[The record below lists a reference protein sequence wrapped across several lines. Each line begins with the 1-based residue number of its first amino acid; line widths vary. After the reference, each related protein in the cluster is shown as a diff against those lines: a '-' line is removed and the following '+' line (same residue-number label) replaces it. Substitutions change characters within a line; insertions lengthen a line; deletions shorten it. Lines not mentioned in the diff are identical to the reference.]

1 MGQKIAQSE
10 YPFYVTKGNLVLRFS
25 TDKAVY
31 TPGEVVT
38 IRGEAQNLTSVAA
51 QGLAVAVNQQGLGES
66 QTLYTAT
73 FDLGANSTYPFTV
86 TTQAGS
92 DGIYMLT
99 GTLNHANTTVFEG
112 NDRYESAMPNVLM
125 NLMSPDMV
133 GTDNFAISLEVKNEG
148 KRDIT
153 VTLTSPFG
161 SQVFTIAVGASHI
174 LAYPNQQITED
185 TTYTFIL
192 SGDVNQTIAKTVH
205 YGLASTLTIQAPA
218 MYPEGTIVVPISV
231 GNDGSLDTSLSVGIL
246 LEPSE
251 LISQRTY
258 FIPQG
263 QRISD
268 ALLFDL
274 SEGDYTLTLTSQ
286 TPPASTRASFSVR
299 KELKVTMTPIVIG
312 APTGGLIPVSTQ
324 IVNTGAADIEGTV
337 QMSFLNSQ
345 GALAWHANQAVSI
358 PVSQTPTP
366 VPISF
371 SFSPAALPPGAY
383 TVKVALLNNGGQ
395 ELASQ
400 SMPLNITGGNVRI
413 SQMPSPQTVNAGAD
427 ATFLFK
433 VANTGGREVSAELTL
448 KSGDFINLTRRELI
462 NPGEERD
469 VQFAF
474 PIPSDLEE
482 KDYFAEYELRSA
494 GTSIAKGQIKYHV
507 TGINIGV
514 TASLNKEHYRDGET
528 VYLNLVVNQQGG
540 GSRNLFARA
549 NYGDYDGKQSFVLA
563 GSQNLSFNI
572 PLTAIT
578 GEKLFYGIYDE
589 GGRSIHLNSLY
600 IYKTGDAFNITTDK
614 QVYNK
619 GETVTATIAG
629 TGTGT
634 MTLSAPG
641 PYEETFSFSGSTTK
655 GFVLPTVATAGTY
668 FIEARLA
675 TASGETVTA
684 SKPFDIAGISVKV
697 KEAVLDK
704 GKYLPGDTLRLS
716 MRIESN
722 IDIPATLKV
731 WSVDPEKN
739 STLIGERPLSLT
751 RAEQVTFSS
760 DFPTTIT
767 SSGIH
772 KVVYGIYSDQLLL
785 SAGNVSFDA
794 GDGVILGIA
803 TDRND
808 YPLGSEAVAVRLNLY
823 GRSDATLTLNVNGA
837 TVHSESISLNGFTP
851 MTIQLPVPGPGVHT
865 LEGILAAGGLSSK
878 KETKFLYGTNLPD
891 LAADVWGSGTAIG
904 KDGMLKLIATA
915 GNRGKT
921 VATPTSMTLHNGNYL
936 FATFTVGELA
946 AGASQ
951 SYEYLWNVLGKAG
964 EHTLVAMLDP
974 GSSLT
979 EFTKENNRAT
989 RRIVVPNIALITETE
1004 KESYRTGEQVTIN
1017 ATTINLTAGTNYPN
1031 LTCTTIVR
1039 DAAGTEV
1046 FRQSSAL
1053 SLSPSQSALTSVTW
1067 NTGSVTTEGRY
1078 TIRQEISSG
1087 TVLLAEKTK
1096 TVNITAGTGFG
1107 LRVEPASLR
1116 IKQGE
1121 TGIFAISVDAFAGWN
1136 GSVTL
1141 EVEGVSRW
1149 NDSSLHTWNCQCPR
1163 QLNPIIYDEWF
1174 NSAWYIPH
1182 QYPWSGQL
1190 WPNDNRSGN
1199 PCYP

>member
-1 MGQKIAQSE
+1 M
-10 YPFYVTKGNLVLRFS
+10 
-25 TDKAVY
+25 
-31 TPGEVVT
+31 
-38 IRGEAQNLTSVAA
+38 
-51 QGLAVAVNQQGLGES
+51 
-66 QTLYTAT
+66 
-73 FDLGANSTYPFTV
+73 
-86 TTQAGS
+86 
-92 DGIYMLT
+92 T
-99 GTLNHANTTVFEG
+99 GTRLAT
-112 NDRYESAMPNVLM
+112 PNVSI
-125 NLMSPDMV
+125 NLMSPDTV
-133 GTDNFAISLEVKNEG
+133 GANNFAISLEIKNEG
-148 KRDIT
+148 KRDVT

-161 SQVFTIAVGASHI
+161 SQVLAITVGTSHT
-174 LAYPNQQITED
+174 LTYPNQQITED
-185 TTYTFIL
+185 TTYTFVL

-205 YGLASTLTIQAPA
+205 YGLASTLAIQAPA

-246 LEPSE
+246 LEPSG

-268 ALLFDL
+268 NLLFDL

-286 TPPASTRASFSVR
+286 APPASTRASFSVR

-312 APTGGLIPVSTQ
+312 APTGGLIPVSTE

-383 TVKVALLNNGGQ
+383 TVSVALLNNGGQ

-400 SMPLNITGGNVRI
+400 NMPLTITGGNVRI

-507 TGINIGV
+507 AGINIGV
-514 TASLNKEHYRDGET
+514 TASLDKEHYRDGET
-528 VYLNLVVNQQGG
+528 AHLILVINQGGG
-540 GSRNLFARA
+540 GSRNLFARV
-549 NYGDYDGKQSFVLA
+549 NYAGYDDKRTFSLN
-563 GSQNLSFNI
+563 GSQNVSFDI

-600 IYKTGDAFNITTDK
+600 IYKTGDVFNITTDK
-614 QVYNK
+614 QIYNK

-675 TASGETVTA
+675 TASGETVTV

-722 IDIPATLKV
+722 TDIPSATLKV

-751 RAEQVTFSS
+751 RAEQVTISS

-767 SSGIH
+767 TSGIH
-772 KVVYGIYSDQLLL
+772 KVVYGIYSEQLLL

-808 YPLGSEAVAVRLNLY
+808 YPLGSEAVAALLSLY
-823 GRSDATLTLNVNGA
+823 GTGEGTLALNVNGA
-837 TVHSESISLNGFTP
+837 TVHTEAISLNGFATK
-851 MTIQLPVPGPGVHT
+851 TIQLTMSGPGMYA
-865 LEGILAAGGLSSK
+865 LEGVLTAGGLSSK
-878 KETKFLYGTNLPD
+878 KETKFLSGTNLPD
-891 LAADVWGSGTAIG
+891 VTADVWGSGTAVG
-904 KDGMLKLIATA
+904 KDGRLKLIASA

-921 VATPTSMTLHNGNYL
+921 ATTPTALTLHSGNDL
-936 FATFTVGELA
+936 LATFSVGELA
-946 AGASQ
+946 AGSAQ
-951 SYEYLWNVLGKAG
+951 SYEFLWNVLGKAG
-964 EHTLVAMLDP
+964 EHTFVAHVDP
-974 GSSLT
+974 QNTLT

-989 RRIVVPNIALITETE
+989 RRIVVPDIALISETD
-1004 KESYRTGEQVTIN
+1004 KEGYRTGEQVTIS
-1017 ATTINLTAGTNYPN
+1017 ATTINLTVGTNYPN

-1039 DAAGTEV
+1039 DSAGTEIY
-1046 FRQSSAL
+1046 RQSSAL
-1053 SLSPSQSALTSVTW
+1053 SLPPSQSALTSVTW

-1078 TIRQEISSG
+1078 TIRQEILSG

-1096 TVNITAGTGFG
+1096 TVNITAGSGFG

-1116 IKQGE
+1116 IKQGA
-1121 TGIFAISVDAFAGWN
+1121 TGLFTVSVDASADSTGSVTLGIDGLLAGLTTN
-1136 GSVTL
+1136 FSPTTVNPPGISSLSVNTTATIPPGTYPINITGEAFIGGERELQITSVTL
-1141 EVEGVSRW
+1141 EVSGFSLQAAPANISITQQETAEFLVSAQSLNGYEGNIALS
-1149 NDSSLHTWNCQCPR
+1149 DATGGIGGL
-1163 QLNPIIYDEWF
+1163 I
-1174 NSAWYIPH
+1174 
-1182 QYPWSGQL
+1182 
-1190 WPNDNRSGN
+1190 
-1199 PCYP
+1199 

>member
-1 MGQKIAQSE
+1 
-10 YPFYVTKGNLVLRFS
+10 
-25 TDKAVY
+25 
-31 TPGEVVT
+31 
-38 IRGEAQNLTSVAA
+38 
-51 QGLAVAVNQQGLGES
+51 
-66 QTLYTAT
+66 
-73 FDLGANSTYPFTV
+73 
-86 TTQAGS
+86 
-92 DGIYMLT
+92 
-99 GTLNHANTTVFEG
+99 
-112 NDRYESAMPNVLM
+112 
-125 NLMSPDMV
+125 
-133 GTDNFAISLEVKNEG
+133 
-148 KRDIT
+148 
-153 VTLTSPFG
+153 
-161 SQVFTIAVGASHI
+161 
-174 LAYPNQQITED
+174 
-185 TTYTFIL
+185 
-192 SGDVNQTIAKTVH
+192 
-205 YGLASTLTIQAPA
+205 
-218 MYPEGTIVVPISV
+218 
-231 GNDGSLDTSLSVGIL
+231 
-246 LEPSE
+246 
-251 LISQRTY
+251 
-258 FIPQG
+258 
-263 QRISD
+263 
-268 ALLFDL
+268 
-274 SEGDYTLTLTSQ
+274 
-286 TPPASTRASFSVR
+286 
-299 KELKVTMTPIVIG
+299 
-312 APTGGLIPVSTQ
+312 
-324 IVNTGAADIEGTV
+324 
-337 QMSFLNSQ
+337 MSFLNSQ

-371 SFSPAALPPGAY
+371 SFSPAALAPGAY

-400 SMPLNITGGNVRI
+400 SMPLTITGGNVRI

-507 TGINIGV
+507 AGINIGV

-528 VYLNLVVNQQGG
+528 VYLNLVVNQQGGG

-600 IYKTGDAFNITTDK
+600 IYRTGDAFNITTDK

-751 RAEQVTFSS
+751 RAEQVTLSS

-823 GRSDATLTLNVNGA
+823 GTSDATLTLNVNGA

-851 MTIQLPVPGPGVHT
+851 MTIQLPAPGPGMHT

-891 LAADVWGSGTAIG
+891 LTADVWGSGTAIG
-904 KDGMLKLIATA
+904 KDGTLKLIATA

-921 VATPTSMTLHNGNYL
+921 AATPTSMTLHNGSYL
-936 FATFTVGELA
+936 LATFTVGELA

-1017 ATTINLTAGTNYPN
+1017 ATSHQPHGRN
-1031 LTCTTIVR
+1031 
-1039 DAAGTEV
+1039 E
-1046 FRQSSAL
+1046 L
-1053 SLSPSQSALTSVTW
+1053 SKPH
-1067 NTGSVTTEGRY
+1067 
-1078 TIRQEISSG
+1078 
-1087 TVLLAEKTK
+1087 
-1096 TVNITAGTGFG
+1096 
-1107 LRVEPASLR
+1107 
-1116 IKQGE
+1116 
-1121 TGIFAISVDAFAGWN
+1121 
-1136 GSVTL
+1136 
-1141 EVEGVSRW
+1141 
-1149 NDSSLHTWNCQCPR
+1149 LH
-1163 QLNPIIYDEWF
+1163 
-1174 NSAWYIPH
+1174 H
-1182 QYPWSGQL
+1182 H
-1190 WPNDNRSGN
+1190 RSGFSRHGDL
-1199 PCYP
+1199 PAEQRPQPTSFPECAHECHLEHW

>member
-1 MGQKIAQSE
+1 MTTNGTVYCADSNLSRILKYHTQGATTVFERIIPLTLAPQAARQEITSIGTLEEPGKYFLHATLANSLGQKIAQSE
-10 YPFYVTKGNLVLRFS
+10 YPFYITKGSLVLRFS

-51 QGLAVAVNQQGLGES
+51 QGLAVAVNQQGTGES
-66 QTLYTAT
+66 QSLYTAT

-92 DGIYMLT
+92 DGIYMLI
-99 GTLNHANTTVFEG
+99 GTLNYANTTVFEG
-112 NDRYESAMPNVLM
+112 NDRYEVATPNVSI
-125 NLMSPDMV
+125 NLMSPDTV
-133 GTDNFAISLEVKNEG
+133 GANNFAISLEIKNEG
-148 KRDIT
+148 KRDVT

-161 SQVFTIAVGASHI
+161 SQVLAITVGTSHA
-174 LAYPNQQITED
+174 LTYPNQQITED
-185 TTYTFIL
+185 TTYTFVL

-246 LEPSE
+246 LEPSG

-263 QRISD
+263 QRIFD
-268 ALLFDL
+268 NLLFDL

-286 TPPASTRASFSVR
+286 EPPASTRASFSVR

-312 APTGGLIPVSTQ
+312 TPTGGLIPVSTQ
-324 IVNTGAADIEGTV
+324 IENTGAADIEGTV

-400 SMPLNITGGNVRI
+400 SMPRTITGGNIRI
-413 SQMPSPQTVNAGAD
+413 SQMPSPQTVNAGVD

-433 VANTGGREVSAELTL
+433 VANTGGREISAELTL

-507 TGINIGV
+507 AGINIGV

-528 VYLNLVVNQQGG
+528 VYLNLVVNQQGGG

-600 IYKTGDAFNITTDK
+600 IYRTGDAFNITTDK
-614 QVYNK
+614 QVYNM

-739 STLIGERPLSLT
+739 
-751 RAEQVTFSS
+751 
-760 DFPTTIT
+760 
-767 SSGIH
+767 
-772 KVVYGIYSDQLLL
+772 
-785 SAGNVSFDA
+785 
-794 GDGVILGIA
+794 
-803 TDRND
+803 
-808 YPLGSEAVAVRLNLY
+808 
-823 GRSDATLTLNVNGA
+823 
-837 TVHSESISLNGFTP
+837 
-851 MTIQLPVPGPGVHT
+851 
-865 LEGILAAGGLSSK
+865 
-878 KETKFLYGTNLPD
+878 
-891 LAADVWGSGTAIG
+891 
-904 KDGMLKLIATA
+904 
-915 GNRGKT
+915 
-921 VATPTSMTLHNGNYL
+921 
-936 FATFTVGELA
+936 
-946 AGASQ
+946 Q
-951 SYEYLWNVLGKAG
+951 S
-964 EHTLVAMLDP
+964 
-974 GSSLT
+974 
-979 EFTKENNRAT
+979 
-989 RRIVVPNIALITETE
+989 
-1004 KESYRTGEQVTIN
+1004 
-1017 ATTINLTAGTNYPN
+1017 
-1031 LTCTTIVR
+1031 
-1039 DAAGTEV
+1039 
-1046 FRQSSAL
+1046 
-1053 SLSPSQSALTSVTW
+1053 
-1067 NTGSVTTEGRY
+1067 
-1078 TIRQEISSG
+1078 
-1087 TVLLAEKTK
+1087 
-1096 TVNITAGTGFG
+1096 
-1107 LRVEPASLR
+1107 
-1116 IKQGE
+1116 
-1121 TGIFAISVDAFAGWN
+1121 
-1136 GSVTL
+1136 
-1141 EVEGVSRW
+1141 
-1149 NDSSLHTWNCQCPR
+1149 
-1163 QLNPIIYDEWF
+1163 
-1174 NSAWYIPH
+1174 
-1182 QYPWSGQL
+1182 
-1190 WPNDNRSGN
+1190 
-1199 PCYP
+1199 

>member
-1 MGQKIAQSE
+1 
-10 YPFYVTKGNLVLRFS
+10 
-25 TDKAVY
+25 
-31 TPGEVVT
+31 
-38 IRGEAQNLTSVAA
+38 VA
-51 QGLAVAVNQQGLGES
+51 
-66 QTLYTAT
+66 T
-73 FDLGANSTYPFTV
+73 
-86 TTQAGS
+86 
-92 DGIYMLT
+92 
-99 GTLNHANTTVFEG
+99 
-112 NDRYESAMPNVLM
+112 PNVSI
-125 NLMSPDMV
+125 NLMSPDTV
-133 GTDNFAISLEVKNEG
+133 GANNFAISLEIKNEG
-148 KRDIT
+148 KSDVT

-161 SQVFTIAVGASHI
+161 SQVLAITVGTSHA
-174 LAYPNQQITED
+174 LTYPNQQITED
-185 TTYTFIL
+185 TTYTFVL

-205 YGLASTLTIQAPA
+205 YGLASTLAIQASA

-231 GNDGSLDTSLSVGIL
+231 SNDGSLGTSLSVGIL
-246 LEPSE
+246 LEPSG

-258 FIPQG
+258 FMPQG

-268 ALLFDL
+268 NLLFDL
-274 SEGDYTLTLTSQ
+274 AEGDYTLTLTSQ
-286 TPPASTRASFSVR
+286 APPASTRASFSVR
-299 KELKVTMTPIVIG
+299 KEDKVTIAPIVIG
-312 APTGGLIPVSTQ
+312 VPAGGLIPVSTE

-371 SFSPAALPPGAY
+371 SFSPAALLPGAY

-400 SMPLNITGGNVRI
+400 SMPLTITGGNVRI
-413 SQMPSPQTVNAGAD
+413 SQIPSPQTVNAGAD

-433 VANTGGREVSAELTL
+433 VANTGGREVSAELIL

-462 NPGEERD
+462 NLGEERD

-507 TGINIGV
+507 AGINIGV

-528 VYLNLVVNQQGG
+528 VYLNLVVNQRGGG

-600 IYKTGDAFNITTDK
+600 IYKTGDVITITTNK
-614 QVYNK
+614 QVYNP
-619 GETVTATIAG
+619 GETVTINIAG
-629 TGTGT
+629 NATGT

-675 TASGETVTA
+675 TVSGETVTA

-704 GKYLPGDTLRLS
+704 GKYQPGDTLRLS

-722 IDIPATLKV
+722 IDMPATLKV
-731 WSVDPEKN
+731 WSIDPEKN

-751 RAEQVTFSS
+751 RAEQVTLSS

-794 GDGVILGIA
+794 GEGVILGIT

-808 YPLGSEAVAVRLNLY
+808 YPLGSETVAVRFNLY
-823 GRSDATLTLNVNGA
+823 GRSDAILILNMNGA
-837 TVHSESISLNGFTP
+837 KVHAESISLNGFTP
-851 MTIQLPVPGPGVHT
+851 MTIQLPVSGPGIHT
-865 LEGILAAGGLSSK
+865 LEGILTAGGLSSK

-891 LAADVWGSGTAIG
+891 LTADVWGSGTAIG
-904 KDGMLKLIATA
+904 KGGTLKLIATA

-921 VATPTSMTLHNGNYL
+921 AATPTSMTLHNGNYL
-936 FATFTVGELA
+936 LATFTVGELA

-964 EHTLVAMLDP
+964 EHSLLATVDP
-974 GSSLT
+974 QNILT
-979 EFTKENNRAT
+979 EFTK
-989 RRIVVPNIALITETE
+989 
-1004 KESYRTGEQVTIN
+1004 
-1017 ATTINLTAGTNYPN
+1017 
-1031 LTCTTIVR
+1031 
-1039 DAAGTEV
+1039 
-1046 FRQSSAL
+1046 
-1053 SLSPSQSALTSVTW
+1053 
-1067 NTGSVTTEGRY
+1067 
-1078 TIRQEISSG
+1078 
-1087 TVLLAEKTK
+1087 
-1096 TVNITAGTGFG
+1096 
-1107 LRVEPASLR
+1107 
-1116 IKQGE
+1116 
-1121 TGIFAISVDAFAGWN
+1121 
-1136 GSVTL
+1136 
-1141 EVEGVSRW
+1141 
-1149 NDSSLHTWNCQCPR
+1149 
-1163 QLNPIIYDEWF
+1163 
-1174 NSAWYIPH
+1174 
-1182 QYPWSGQL
+1182 
-1190 WPNDNRSGN
+1190 
-1199 PCYP
+1199 